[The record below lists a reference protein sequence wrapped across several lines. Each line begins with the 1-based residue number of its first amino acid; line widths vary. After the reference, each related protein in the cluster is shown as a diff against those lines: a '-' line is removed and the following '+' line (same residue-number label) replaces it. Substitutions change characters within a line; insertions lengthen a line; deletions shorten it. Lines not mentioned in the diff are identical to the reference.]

1 MPITLNDF
9 LAVSNGT
16 YNAGQIDFK
25 TNKKGEVTGLKKVNN
40 HVTLSSRNAV
50 AIDPKR
56 AVAVKE
62 AFLKALAGGGVS
74 EQNLANIRAKLGLAP
89 ETRTT
94 VAGVGEALQRRFT
107 PLTREQVRDI
117 LRNDSGL
124 GLLPGAADSKKVR
137 DARAR
142 VDAQIASLVRK
153 SPPHE
158 QLFALLSG
166 KSCKDSALAAM
177 RASPDMMKV
186 LAGLRLNR
194 NDTLF
199 QNAFNR
205 VANSCLDRQARTLAM
220 LRNAVAA
227 FAADP
232 DAGPQ
237 SVQTPFGAI
246 TLSSVAEE
254 AMNATRLVASVRIG
268 SETLTVDLGVSPAE
282 VAGQLDRQISEDAAL
297 LGRER
302 LGAMLSYAKKHGGVG
317 EDGDPGLG
325 RTVAQAILR
334 TFADVGQELLDDLDN
349 QSLARYARDVAKG
362 TAEWTED
369 SIRAARNDALRNP
382 INVQVIAQAV
392 GEIEEGDK
400 DGEERVKDIVEHA
413 NEVADAGG
421 DGENI
426 EAPPQGVQPPPQGE
440 VPQEGGEVQPPPQNE
455 VPQEGGG
462 IPQPPPQDE
471 VPQEGQNQ
479 VPQPPPQEDKFEKLF
494 GGPLPKDAESLLPG
508 RAFGP
513 ARNPLDDRLSSV
525 ESGDGEVSGQ
535 FKAMLE
541 AHRRAEEKRIFNEVT
556 LLFERPKDRPAR
568 DNAPSVAPEKLDAPK
583 HFQSA
588 QKIENFTF
596 AAAKLPLPERKAI
609 GDFAWNLVKFAAL
622 GDAAAQKAL
631 VAQNLHALLLMAA
644 DPEGAAA
651 FFPPGLVADAKGL
664 VASLALELQAAA
676 KAGTGRTVDFRSF
689 TLGDEDALKAMFGRV
704 KNPEA
709 ADALA
714 EAFTRV
720 LRECVSATSPEAL
733 KAAGR
738 AIGDASPDALAG
750 FARKDPLALVAFALG
765 DGKIAGRNAAQTA
778 ELKAAV
784 IKTFQEAT
792 GRTTLA
798 DATLAEFD
806 AFAKKCA
813 EGAFDKAFA
822 AIGARN
828 ELLETDLYRNVAG
841 SEGKLKA
848 AALTSKDL
856 GAVPKA
862 VQTAEAKKGDVVGGI
877 TLHVPELLDTDAP
890 RPRDATP
897 ADMRNLAADLFE
909 AAEALL
915 NKAPGASAE
924 AFRKIMLGNIDAFCR
939 FIDNS
944 QAVASA
950 VMPELRGLVG
960 GAMAEVRE
968 TMRAAIAA
976 ALGKEIRAVRPAEI
990 KQYLLKMDLAKD
1002 ADAAAAMG
1010 KVAQSFA
1017 KLADESAKAL
1027 QAYVNEI
1034 CHLDPKAKIASEYD
1048 GMKPEQITASLS
1060 KKTLDDILDDPVKD
1074 ATRPGMLA
1082 FQKKVLS
1089 TYFTT
1094 VSHARKAGVLSSA
1107 LRNAPEAA
1115 EAGTVAGKTKYLSAI
1130 FLGAGPLMQKTL
1142 QGIDR
1147 RVMGPHGGAI
1157 DVLKSSIPPIPDDYV
1172 LGKLDEIAKQN
1183 PAKYTMRVNVGGKP
1197 FVTLGAATVGQAVQ
1211 CSFINDRGGIDEVI
1225 VKILRPGVK
1234 ERFDEDVKIFDAVAK
1249 TIPSVDKV
1257 WAARVRTIADEFDFR
1272 VEAKNIQDGQVYE
1285 VRDNRYV
1292 MVQDKK
1298 SGKMV
1303 PKVDAKTG
1311 KRVHVPGAEHTWTVS
1326 AMKVPEGV
1334 KQSADVLVGEVAPG
1348 QPFDKVLARQTQEIH
1363 NLFAGVFET
1372 DADGRIVRKDGKP
1385 VVRKDMSAAG
1395 FLAIHNKIEKA
1406 VRDISESGIYFKQV
1420 VWKWVDE
1427 ALFKSGTM
1435 HNDVHTGNLMLDTE
1449 GQRATFIDFGNLV
1462 KLAPEERVLLLKM
1475 VATVAAKHTTFFV
1488 DTFGELLGKGTPER
1502 DAFNAKKD
1510 KIEAAVRQV
1519 IHKGLAEADTG
1530 YRFQAILCELQKL
1543 GVDIPPKVAAFA
1555 EGLTRLQNCHEEIAE
1570 LLQEAQSLYHAY
1582 EEQVVR
1588 GDPVLAPRDPED
1600 AIGKLLDLLA
1610 KPDGTRTLVH
1620 LSESQT
1626 PLAKAL
1632 YDARINATDLAWIGM
1647 DKKANGSLVE
1657 KMRAAMKEE
1666 ETLPGNDKLA
1676 HLVSLVSR
1684 HVAGIAKDDI
1694 DDALADYASRK
1705 RSLRAATLSGAADL
1719 DKLREK
1725 LARAADRLE
1734 RAVARGVESID
1745 MALNDLAEAKPPREV
1760 DFETET
1766 AAEIFAD
1773 IVNENIDSVKK
1784 SFSGLIGK
1792 GRIAN
1797 AFRNATKDDP
1807 NHRHDGH
1814 RKVRTNKL

>member
-9 LAVSNGT
+9 LVVSNGT

-94 VAGVGEALQRRFT
+94 LGNVGEALQRRFT

-177 RASPDMMKV
+177 SASPDMMKV

-205 VANSCLDRQARTLAM
+205 VANSCLNRQARTLAM

-232 DAGPQ
+232 AAGPQ

-334 TFADVGQELLDDLDN
+334 TFAGVGQELLDELDN
-349 QSLARYARDVAKG
+349 LSLSSYARDVVKG

-369 SIRAARNDALRNP
+369 SIRAARNEALRNP
-382 INVQVIAQAV
+382 NNVQVIAEV
-392 GEIEEGDK
+392 TGEIEAGDEE
-400 DGEERVKDIVEHA
+400 DQERVSLIVDRANDIA
-413 NEVADAGG
+413 NGG
-421 DGENI
+421 NEEKI
-426 EAPPQGVQPPPQGE
+426 EE
-440 VPQEGGEVQPPPQNE
+440 PPPQNE
-455 VPQEGGG
+455 VPPQRGEVPPPQNE
-462 IPQPPPQDE
+462 IPQPQGEVPPQEEPPLPPQD
-471 VPQEGQNQ
+471 
-479 VPQPPPQEDKFEKLF
+479 DKFEKLF
-494 GGPLPKDAESLLPG
+494 GAPLAKDAEDIRPG

-525 ESGDGEVSGQ
+525 ESGDGEVAAH
-535 FKAMLE
+535 FKATLE
-541 AHRRAEEKRIFNEVT
+541 RARRRAEEMRIFNEVT
-556 LLFERPKDRPAR
+556 LLFERKRDVPA
-568 DNAPSVAPEKLDAPK
+568 DDKASSVKTGKLDAPK
-583 HFQSA
+583 HFEA
-588 QKIENFTF
+588 AMKTENFTF
-596 AAAKLPLPERKAI
+596 LAAKLPQPERKAI
-609 GDFAWNLVKFAAL
+609 GDFALGLLKGAATGDKAAL
-622 GDAAAQKAL
+622 KAL
-631 VAQNLHALLLMAA
+631 VAANLHSFLLMAA
-644 DPEGAAA
+644 DPAGAAA
-651 FFPPGLVADAKGL
+651 FFPPEAVADAKGL
-664 VASLALELQAAA
+664 VAALAQELKAAA
-676 KAGTGRTVDFRSF
+676 KAGAGRDVDFRSF
-689 TLGDEDALKAMFGRV
+689 TQGDEDAVRAMLGRG

-714 EAFTRV
+714 GAFARI
-720 LRECVSATSPEAL
+720 LRETVSASVLEASAEAL
-733 KAAGR
+733 QAAG
-738 AIGDASPDALAG
+738 AALAGASADALAA
-750 FARKDPLALVAFALG
+750 FARKDPLALAALASG
-765 DGKIAGRNAAQTA
+765 DAKLPGRNAAQTA

-784 IKTFQEAT
+784 RKAFAEAT
-792 GRTTLA
+792 GKSTLA
-798 DATLAEFD
+798 EATLAEFD

-813 EGAFDKAFA
+813 DGAFDKAFA
-822 AIGARN
+822 AIAARN
-828 ELLETDLYRNVAG
+828 ELLESDLYREVAG
-841 SEGKLKA
+841 SKDKVA
-848 AALTSKDL
+848 SASVTSKDL
-856 GAVPKA
+856 GSVPRA
-862 VQTAEAKKGDVVGGI
+862 PQTAEARKGDIVGGV
-877 TLHVPELLDTDAP
+877 TLRVSELLDTDAP

-897 ADMRNLAADLFE
+897 ADLRNLTADLFD
-909 AAEALL
+909 AAEAILG
-915 NKAPGASAE
+915 KAPKASAE
-924 AFRKIMLGNIDAFCR
+924 DLRKIMLGNIDAFCR
-939 FIDNS
+939 FLDNS
-944 QAVASA
+944 RAVGDA
-950 VMPELRGLVG
+950 VPPQLRELVVA
-960 GAMAEVRE
+960 AMDDVRA

-976 ALGKEIRAVRPAEI
+976 ALGKEIRDVRPVEI
-990 KQYLLKMDLAKD
+990 KRYLQQMDLSKD
-1002 ADAAAAMG
+1002 AAAAAAMG
-1010 KVAQSFA
+1010 KVAAAFA
-1017 KLADESAKAL
+1017 KLAEQSAAPL
-1027 QAYVNEI
+1027 QSYVNEV
-1034 CHLDPKAKIASEYD
+1034 CRLDPKAKIASEYD
-1048 GMKPEQITASLS
+1048 RMKPDDITASLS

-1074 ATRPGMLA
+1074 STRPGMLA

-1115 EAGTVAGKTKYLSAI
+1115 DAGTTAGRTKFLSAI

-1157 DVLKSSIPPIPDDYV
+1157 DVLKSSIPPIPDSYV
-1172 LGKLDEIAKQN
+1172 LAKLDEIAKQN
-1183 PAKYTMRVNVGGKP
+1183 PDKYTMRVNVGGKP
-1197 FVTLGAATVGQAVQ
+1197 FVTLGAATVGQAVL
-1211 CSFINDRGGIDEVI
+1211 CSFMNDQGGIDEVI

-1249 TIPSVDKV
+1249 GIPSVDKV
-1257 WAARVRTIADEFDFR
+1257 WQARVRTIADEFDFR

-1488 DTFGELLGKGTPER
+1488 DTFGELLGKGTPEYKAYAAQR
-1502 DAFNAKKD
+1502 D

-1588 GDPVLAPRDPED
+1588 GNPVLAPRDPED
-1600 AIGKLLDLLA
+1600 AIGRLLDLMA
-1610 KPDGTRTLVH
+1610 KPDGIQTIVS
-1620 LSESQT
+1620 LSDIHT

-1632 YDARINATDLAWIGM
+1632 YDARMNATDLAWFGM
-1647 DKKANGSLVE
+1647 DNKVKGSLVE
-1657 KMRAAMKEE
+1657 KMRKAMKEE
-1666 ETLPGNDKLA
+1666 ESLPGNDKLA
-1676 HLVSLVSR
+1676 NLVSLVSR
-1684 HVAGIAKDDI
+1684 HVGGAVKAEI

-1705 RSLRAATLSGAADL
+1705 RSFRAATLSGAADL
-1719 DKLREK
+1719 DKLREN
-1725 LARAADRLE
+1725 LVQAADRLE
-1734 RAVARGVESID
+1734 RAVAKGVESID
-1745 MALNDLAEAKPPREV
+1745 MAINDLSDAKPPRED

-1773 IVNENIDSVKK
+1773 IVNENVDAVKK
-1784 SFSGLIGK
+1784 SFTGLIGK

-1807 NHRHDGH
+1807 NHQHDGH

>member
-74 EQNLANIRAKLGLAP
+74 AQNLANIRAKLGLAP

-199 QNAFNR
+199 QDAFNR
-205 VANSCLDRQARTLAM
+205 VANSCLNRQARTLAM

-232 DAGPQ
+232 AAGPQ

-282 VAGQLDRQISEDAAL
+282 IAGRLDRQISEDAAL

-325 RTVAQAILR
+325 RTAAQAVLR
-334 TFADVGQELLDDLDN
+334 TFAGVGQEFLDELDN
-349 QSLARYARDVAKG
+349 QSLASYARDVVKG

-369 SIRAARNDALRNP
+369 SIRAARNETLRNP
-382 INVQVIAQAV
+382 NNVQAIAVVA
-392 GEIEEGDK
+392 GEIEEGDEV
-400 DGEERVKDIVEHA
+400 DQGRVSVIVDRANEIANGGNEER
-413 NEVADAGG
+413 
-421 DGENI
+421 I
-426 EAPPQGVQPPPQGE
+426 EEPPQGVQPPPQNEVPPQRGE
-440 VPQEGGEVQPPPQNE
+440 VPPPQNE
-455 VPQEGGG
+455 
-462 IPQPPPQDE
+462 IPQPQGEVPPQEEPPQPPQD
-471 VPQEGQNQ
+471 
-479 VPQPPPQEDKFEKLF
+479 DKFEKLF
-494 GGPLPKDAESLLPG
+494 GAPLAKDAEDIRPG

-525 ESGDGEVSGQ
+525 ESGDGEVAAH
-535 FKAMLE
+535 FKQTLE
-541 AHRRAEEKRIFNEVT
+541 RARRRAEEKRIFNEVT
-556 LLFERPKDRPAR
+556 LLFERKRDVPADDRAS
-568 DNAPSVAPEKLDAPK
+568 SVKTGKLDAPK
-583 HFQSA
+583 HFEA
-588 QKIENFTF
+588 AMKTENFTF
-596 AAAKLPLPERKAI
+596 AAAKLPQPERKAI
-609 GDFAWNLVKFAAL
+609 GDFALGLLKGAATGDKAAL
-622 GDAAAQKAL
+622 KAL
-631 VAQNLHALLLMAA
+631 VAANLHSFLLMAA
-644 DPEGAAA
+644 DPAGAAA
-651 FFPPGLVADAKGL
+651 FFPPEAVADAKGL
-664 VASLALELQAAA
+664 VAALAQEFKAAA
-676 KAGTGRTVDFRSF
+676 KAGAGRDVDFRSF
-689 TLGDEDALKAMFGRV
+689 TQGDEDAVRAMLGRG

-714 EAFTRV
+714 GAFARI
-720 LRECVSATSPEAL
+720 LRETVSASVLEASPESL
-733 KAAGR
+733 QAAG
-738 AIGDASPDALAG
+738 AALAGASADALAAL
-750 FARKDPLALVAFALG
+750 ARKDPLALAALASG
-765 DGKIAGRNAAQTA
+765 DAKLPGRNAAQTA

-784 IKTFQEAT
+784 RKAFAEAT
-792 GRTTLA
+792 GKSTLA
-798 DATLAEFD
+798 EATLAEFD

-813 EGAFDKAFA
+813 DGAFDKAFA
-822 AIGARN
+822 AIAARN
-828 ELLETDLYRNVAG
+828 ELLESDLYREVAG
-841 SEGKLKA
+841 SKDKVA
-848 AALTSKDL
+848 SASVTSKDL
-856 GAVPKA
+856 GAVPRA
-862 VQTAEAKKGDVVGGI
+862 PQTAEARKGDIVGGV
-877 TLHVPELLDTDAP
+877 TLRVSELLDTDAP

-897 ADMRNLAADLFE
+897 ADLRNLTADLFD
-909 AAEALL
+909 AAEAILG
-915 NKAPGASAE
+915 KAPKASAE
-924 AFRKIMLGNIDAFCR
+924 DLRKIMLGNIDAFCR
-939 FIDNS
+939 FLDNS
-944 QAVASA
+944 RAVGDA
-950 VMPELRGLVG
+950 VPPQLRELVVA
-960 GAMAEVRE
+960 AMDDVRA

-976 ALGKEIRAVRPAEI
+976 ALGKEIRDVRPVEI
-990 KQYLLKMDLAKD
+990 KRYLQQMDLSKD
-1002 ADAAAAMG
+1002 AAAAAAMG
-1010 KVAQSFA
+1010 KVAAAFA
-1017 KLADESAKAL
+1017 KLAEQSAAPL
-1027 QAYVNEI
+1027 QSYVNEV
-1034 CHLDPKAKIASEYD
+1034 CRLDPKAKIASEYD
-1048 GMKPEQITASLS
+1048 RMKPDDITASLS

-1074 ATRPGMLA
+1074 STRPGMLA

-1115 EAGTVAGKTKYLSAI
+1115 DAGTTAGRTKFLSAI

-1157 DVLKSSIPPIPDDYV
+1157 DVLKSSIPPIPDSYV
-1172 LGKLDEIAKQN
+1172 LAKLDEIAKQN
-1183 PAKYTMRVNVGGKP
+1183 PDKYTMRVNVGGKP
-1197 FVTLGAATVGQAVQ
+1197 FVTLGAATVGQAVL
-1211 CSFINDRGGIDEVI
+1211 CSFMNDQGGIDEVI

-1249 TIPSVDKV
+1249 GIPSVDKV
-1257 WAARVRTIADEFDFR
+1257 WQARVRTIADEFDFR

-1395 FLAIHNKIEKA
+1395 FLAIHNKIAGA
-1406 VRDISESGIYFKQV
+1406 VTNISESGIYFKQV

-1435 HNDVHTGNLMLDTE
+1435 HNDVHTGNLMLDTK

-1488 DTFGELLGKGTPER
+1488 DTFGELLGKGTPEYKAYAAQR
-1502 DAFNAKKD
+1502 D

-1555 EGLTRLQNCHEEIAE
+1555 EGLTRLQNCHEEISE

-1582 EEQVVR
+1582 EEQIVR
-1588 GDPVLAPRDPED
+1588 GNPVLAPRDPDD
-1600 AIGKLLDLLA
+1600 AIGKLLDLMSR
-1610 KPDGTRTLVH
+1610 PDGIKTVVNLNETH
-1620 LSESQT
+1620 T
-1626 PLAKAL
+1626 PLAKEI
-1632 YDARINATDLAWIGM
+1632 YDARLEATGLAWTSFDG
-1647 DKKANGSLVE
+1647 KTVKGSLIPKLRE
-1657 KMRAAMKEE
+1657 AMKEE
-1666 ETLPGNDKLA
+1666 ENLPGNDKLA

-1684 HVAGIAKDDI
+1684 HVDGSALTQIE
-1694 DDALADYASRK
+1694 DALADYVSKK
-1705 RSLRAATLSGAADL
+1705 RSLRAAVLSGAADR
-1719 DKLREK
+1719 DELRQK
-1725 LARAADRLE
+1725 LAEAAGALE
-1734 RAVARGVESID
+1734 LALAKGVASID

-1773 IVNENIDSVKK
+1773 IVDENVDAVKK
-1784 SFSGLIGK
+1784 SFTGLIGK

-1797 AFRNATKDDP
+1797 AFRNATKDDV
-1807 NHRHDGH
+1807 NHQHDGH

>member
-94 VAGVGEALQRRFT
+94 LGNVGEALQRRFT
-107 PLTREQVRDI
+107 PLSREQVRDI

-166 KSCKDSALAAM
+166 KSCKDSTLAAM

-199 QNAFNR
+199 QDAFNR

-282 VAGQLDRQISEDAAL
+282 IAGQLDRQISEDAAL

-334 TFADVGQELLDDLDN
+334 TFAGVGQELLDELDN
-349 QSLARYARDVAKG
+349 QSLAHYARDVAKG
-362 TAEWTED
+362 TVEWTED
-369 SIRAARNDALRNP
+369 SIRADRNDALRNP
-382 INVQVIAQAV
+382 NNVRVIAQAV

-400 DGEERVKDIVEHA
+400 GGEELVKTIVEHA

-421 DGENI
+421 DGEII
-426 EAPPQGVQPPPQGE
+426 EEPPQGVQPPPQGE
-440 VPQEGGEVQPPPQNE
+440 VPQEGGA
-455 VPQEGGG
+455 
-462 IPQPPPQDE
+462 I
-471 VPQEGQNQ
+471 
-479 VPQPPPQEDKFEKLF
+479 PQPPPQEDKFEKLF

-583 HFQSA
+583 HFEPA
-588 QKIENFTF
+588 QRTQNFTF

-733 KAAGR
+733 KAAGA

-828 ELLETDLYRNVAG
+828 ELLQTDLYRNVAG
-841 SEGKLKA
+841 SQGKLKGA
-848 AALTSKDL
+848 SLTSKDL

-862 VQTAEAKKGDVVGGI
+862 AQTAEAKKGDIVGGI

-915 NKAPGASAE
+915 SKAPGASAE

-960 GAMAEVRE
+960 AAMAEVRE

-1074 ATRPGMLA
+1074 STRPGMLA

-1626 PLAKAL
+1626 PLGKAL
-1632 YDARINATDLAWIGM
+1632 YNARINATDLAWIGM

-1807 NHRHDGH
+1807 NHQHDGH